1 MYGSVACYYEYVEFW
16 VDINEVGHV
25 TGITVLEQFWQ
36 EYDNVLK
43 LQINE
48 RLENV
53 LTYYVKHCKY
63 GQIGNLF
70 VKKDSLQTSMYT

>member
-1 MYGSVACYYEYVEFW
+1 VEKQ
-16 VDINEVGHV
+16 DQIGENSQY
-25 TGITVLEQFWQ
+25 IVLEQFWQ

-53 LTYYVKHCKY
+53 STYYVKHCKY
-63 GQIGNLF
+63 DQIGNLF
-70 VKKDSLQTSMYT
+70 VN

>member
-1 MYGSVACYYEYVEFW
+1 MKW
-16 VDINEVGHV
+16 VTSQYI
-25 TGITVLEQFWQ
+25 VLEQFWQ

-53 LTYYVKHCKY
+53 STYYVKHCKY
-63 GQIGNLF
+63 DQIGNLF
-70 VKKDSLQTSMYT
+70 VN